1 MRRKSCGIISV
12 ILLTGIFTCQCF
24 AIETSAA
31 SAILVEQ
38 KSGRVF
44 YEKAADEEMLIAS
57 ITKIMTAVV
66 ALENGE
72 LGMTYT
78 VTGED
83 MAEGSSMYLKPGEVL
98 SLEEL
103 LYGLMLSSGNDAALA
118 VAHCVS
124 GDVREF
130 VASMNETAAK
140 LGMTHSSFANPNGL
154 DQEGHY
160 STARDMALLTS
171 YALNNEH
178 FRRIVSTE
186 SVTIGDR
193 YLKNHNKLLA
203 LCEGCIGIKTG
214 YTKAAGRTLV
224 SAAERQGMTFICVT
238 LNDGDDWNDHQ
249 KLYDDVFS
257 RYHLERPVE
266 AGCVMVS
273 TEVIGGTQ
281 ARVNLVPAADFTFPV
296 KDGEKLTVKVDVP
309 ILILA
314 PLEDGETV
322 GSVSVYLDGS
332 KIGAVPLVVSSN
344 VEAERSDDDL
354 GFLKRLFCWK

>member
-1 MRRKSCGIISV
+1 MRRKGCGIILAV
-12 ILLTGIFTCQCF
+12 LLTSVFACQCF

-38 KSGRVF
+38 KSGRVL
-44 YEKAADEEMLIAS
+44 YEKAADEEKLIAS

-78 VTGED
+78 VTAED
-83 MAEGSSMYLKPGEVL
+83 MAEGSSMYLKPGDVL
-98 SLEEL
+98 TLEEL
-103 LYGLMLSSGNDAALA
+103 LYGLMLASGNDAALA

-124 GDVREF
+124 GEVTDF
-130 VASMNETAAK
+130 VALMNETARM

-171 YALNNEH
+171 YVLNNEH

-203 LCEGCIGIKTG
+203 SCEGCIGIKTG

-224 SAAERQGMTFICVT
+224 SAAERQGMTLICVT

-281 ARVNLVPAADFTFPV
+281 TRVNLASGADFMVPV
-296 KDGEKLTVKVDVP
+296 KDEEKLTIKVDVP
-309 ILILA
+309 VSISA
-314 PLEDGETV
+314 PLEVGETV
-322 GSVSVYLDGS
+322 GTVNIYLDGS
-332 KIGAVPLVVSSN
+332 KIGAVPLVVSST
-344 VEAERSDDDL
+344 VEAESSDDESD
-354 GFLKRLFCWK
+354 FIQRLFSRK